1 MTVILTGLLF
11 ASLLFLDAQHDDE
24 DENDRNHESPRGSG
38 GGSREGS
45 TESCGR
51 IVTTTKTRMISIAS
65 PAIQA
70 TMMPAMIRPSSRP
83 HESVLLP
90 GEPLPPR

>member
-38 GGSREGS
+38 GG
-45 TESCGR
+45 
-51 IVTTTKTRMISIAS
+51 
-65 PAIQA
+65 
-70 TMMPAMIRPSSRP
+70 
-83 HESVLLP
+83 
-90 GEPLPPR
+90 